1 MIEKLLVMGLQ
12 IQSEHL
18 AMISQ
23 QAQESYPQECCGLLI
38 GVAGETENQVLEVL
52 PTENIWNSEIA
63 ESLQEILGTDARER
77 TQRDRYAI
85 APETLLL
92 AQKAARTHH
101 QDIIGIYHSHPDH
114 PAIPSECDRLLAWP
128 NYSYLIVSVQAGQVA
143 DFRSWRL
150 DPSQQFREEE
160 IN

>member
-1 MIEKLLVMGLQ
+1 MIEKLLVTGLW

-18 AMISQ
+18 AMIFQ

-38 GVAGETENQVLEVL
+38 GIAGETENHVLAVL
-52 PTENIWNSEIA
+52 PTENHWNSEIA
-63 ESLQEILGTDARER
+63 ASLKEVLGTDQGER

-92 AQKAARTHH
+92 AQKAARSRYW
-101 QDIIGIYHSHPDH
+101 DIIGIYHSHPDH

-143 DFRSWRL
+143 DIRSWRL
-150 DPSQQFREEE
+150 DQSEQFQQEE